1 VDKPA
6 GCIPSRPAYG
16 MFKEKRMKEAVIV
29 SMARTPVGRVGGGLA
44 SISAADLGAIAIKEA
59 VKRAG
64 IDPTTIDDVVFGN
77 ILNNDWQNIARAS
90 ALAAGLPIEIPAI
103 KVDRECGSGANAIA
117 FANMAIEAGYYEVV
131 VAGGVESDSTR
142 PWVMAKPKKAYQV
155 PCPPMFYDPPS
166 VTEKI
171 GECPMVDTAQNV
183 GEKFNMTRTECD
195 EFALR
200 SHELAEAA
208 WKRGFFDESVIEI
221 EVPQKKGNP
230 IKVKKDETIRPET
243 TMESLGKLRPVA
255 YRGDLVTA
263 GNSSPLC
270 DGAAAMVIMEK
281 ELSEKLGLKPIGKIK
296 GYAVAGVH
304 PHFMGMGPMAATPK
318 LLARTGKTLKDIDVI
333 EINEAFSAQAVPC
346 CRELGF
352 DMNKVNVNGGAIA
365 LGHPMGG
372 TGAILTIKALD
383 ELRDRGKKTGLV
395 TMCIGGGQG
404 IAILVENCRL

>member
-1 VDKPA
+1 M
-6 GCIPSRPAYG
+6 R
-16 MFKEKRMKEAVIV
+16 EAVIV
-29 SMARTPVGRVGGGLA
+29 SMARTPVGKVGGALS
-44 SISAADLGAIAIKEA
+44 SITAADLGAVAIKEA

-64 IDPTTIDDVVFGN
+64 IDPHTIDDVIFGN
-77 ILNNDWQNIARAS
+77 ILNSDWQNIARAS
-90 ALAAGLPIEIPAI
+90 ALAAGLPMEVPAI
-103 KVDRECGSGANAIA
+103 KVDRECGSGANAVA
-117 FANMAIEAGYYEVV
+117 FGAMAIQSGFYNVV

-142 PWVMAKPKKAYQV
+142 PWIMAKPKKAFQV
-155 PCPPMFYDPPS
+155 PCPEMFYDPPS
-166 VTEKI
+166 VTDEI

-183 GEKFNMTRTECD
+183 GEKYNMSRTECD

-208 WKRGFFDESVIEI
+208 WNRGFFNESIIEI
-221 EVPQKKGNP
+221 EVPQRKGNT
-230 IKVKKDETIRPET
+230 IKIKKDETIRPET
-243 TMESLGKLRPVA
+243 TMESLGKLKPVA

-270 DGAAAMVIMEK
+270 DGAAALVIMEK
-281 ELSEKLGLKPIGKIK
+281 EISTRLGLKPIGKIT

-304 PHFMGMGPMAATPK
+304 PHYMGTGPMSATPK
-318 LLARTGKTLKDIDVI
+318 VLKKAGKTIKDIDII
-333 EINEAFSAQAVPC
+333 EINEAFAAQAVPC

-352 DMNKVNVNGGAIA
+352 DMDIVNVNGGAIA

-383 ELRDRGKKTGLV
+383 ELRDRGGKTGLI

-404 IAILVENCRL
+404 IAMLVENCRL

>member
-1 VDKPA
+1 M
-6 GCIPSRPAYG
+6 R
-16 MFKEKRMKEAVIV
+16 EAVIV
-29 SMARTPVGRVGGGLA
+29 SMARTPVGKVGGALS
-44 SISAADLGAIAIKEA
+44 SITAADLGAVAIKEA

-64 IDPTTIDDVVFGN
+64 IDPHTIDDVIFGN
-77 ILNNDWQNIARAS
+77 ILNSDWQNIARAS
-90 ALAAGLPIEIPAI
+90 ALAAGLPMEVPAI
-103 KVDRECGSGANAIA
+103 KVDRECGSGANAVA
-117 FANMAIEAGYYEVV
+117 FGAMAIQSGFYNVV

-142 PWVMAKPKKAYQV
+142 PWIMAKPKKAFQV
-155 PCPPMFYDPPS
+155 PCPEMFYDPPS
-166 VTEKI
+166 VTDEI

-183 GEKFNMTRTECD
+183 GEKYNMSRTECD

-208 WKRGFFDESVIEI
+208 WNRGFFNESIIEI
-221 EVPQKKGNP
+221 EVPQRKGNT
-230 IKVKKDETIRPET
+230 IKIKKDETIRPET
-243 TMESLGKLRPVA
+243 TMESLGKLKPVA

-270 DGAAAMVIMEK
+270 DGAAALVIMEK
-281 ELSEKLGLKPIGKIK
+281 EISTRLGLKPIGKIT

-304 PHFMGMGPMAATPK
+304 PHYMGTGPMSATPK
-318 LLARTGKTLKDIDVI
+318 VLKKAGKTIKNIDII
-333 EINEAFSAQAVPC
+333 EINEAFAAQAVPC

-352 DMNKVNVNGGAIA
+352 DMDIVNVNGGAIA

-383 ELRDRGKKTGLV
+383 ELRDRGGKTGLI

-404 IAILVENCRL
+404 IAMLVENCRL

>member
-1 VDKPA
+1 M
-6 GCIPSRPAYG
+6 R
-16 MFKEKRMKEAVIV
+16 EAVIV
-29 SMARTPVGRVGGGLA
+29 SMARTPVGKVGGALS
-44 SISAADLGAIAIKEA
+44 SITAADLGAVAIKEA

-64 IDPTTIDDVVFGN
+64 IDPHTIDDVIFGN
-77 ILNNDWQNIARAS
+77 ILNSDWQNIARAS
-90 ALAAGLPIEIPAI
+90 ALAAGLPMEVPAI
-103 KVDRECGSGANAIA
+103 KVDRECGSGANAVA
-117 FANMAIEAGYYEVV
+117 FGAMAIQSGFYNVV

-142 PWVMAKPKKAYQV
+142 PWIMAKPKKAFQV
-155 PCPPMFYDPPS
+155 PCPEMFYDPPS
-166 VTEKI
+166 VTDEI

-183 GEKFNMTRTECD
+183 GEKYNMSRTECD

-208 WKRGFFDESVIEI
+208 WNRGFLNESIIEI
-221 EVPQKKGNP
+221 EVPQRKGNT
-230 IKVKKDETIRPET
+230 IKIKKDETIRPET
-243 TMESLGKLRPVA
+243 TMESLGKLKPVA

-270 DGAAAMVIMEK
+270 DGAAALVIMEK
-281 ELSEKLGLKPIGKIK
+281 EISTRLGLKPIGKIT

-304 PHFMGMGPMAATPK
+304 PHYMGTGPMSATPK
-318 LLARTGKTLKDIDVI
+318 VLKKAGKTIKDIDII
-333 EINEAFSAQAVPC
+333 EINEAFAAQAVPC

-352 DMNKVNVNGGAIA
+352 DMDIVNVNGGAIA

-383 ELRDRGKKTGLV
+383 ELRDRGGKTGLI

-404 IAILVENCRL
+404 IAMLVENCRL

>member
-1 VDKPA
+1 M
-6 GCIPSRPAYG
+6 R
-16 MFKEKRMKEAVIV
+16 EAVIV
-29 SMARTPVGRVGGGLA
+29 SMARTPVGKVGGALS
-44 SISAADLGAIAIKEA
+44 SITAADLGAVAIKEA

-64 IDPTTIDDVVFGN
+64 IDPHTIDDVIFGN
-77 ILNNDWQNIARAS
+77 ILNSDWQNIARAS
-90 ALAAGLPIEIPAI
+90 SLAAGLPMEVPAI
-103 KVDRECGSGANAIA
+103 KVDRECGSGANAVA
-117 FANMAIEAGYYEVV
+117 FGAMAIQSGFYNVV

-142 PWVMAKPKKAYQV
+142 PWIMAKPKKAFQV
-155 PCPPMFYDPPS
+155 PCPEMFYDPPS
-166 VTEKI
+166 VTDEI

-183 GEKFNMTRTECD
+183 GEKYNMSRTECD

-208 WKRGFFDESVIEI
+208 WNRGFFNESIIEI
-221 EVPQKKGNP
+221 EVPQRKGNT
-230 IKVKKDETIRPET
+230 IKIKKDETIRPET
-243 TMESLGKLRPVA
+243 TMESLGKLKPVA

-270 DGAAAMVIMEK
+270 DGAAALVIMEK
-281 ELSEKLGLKPIGKIK
+281 EISTRLELKPIGKIT

-304 PHFMGMGPMAATPK
+304 PHYMGTGPMSATPK
-318 LLARTGKTLKDIDVI
+318 VLKKAGKTIKDIDII
-333 EINEAFSAQAVPC
+333 EINEAFAAQAVPC

-352 DMNKVNVNGGAIA
+352 DMDIVNVNGGAIA

-383 ELRDRGKKTGLV
+383 ELRDRGGKTGLI

-404 IAILVENCRL
+404 IAMLVENCRL

>member
-1 VDKPA
+1 
-6 GCIPSRPAYG
+6 
-16 MFKEKRMKEAVIV
+16 MKMRECVIV
-29 SMARTPVGRVGGGLA
+29 SMARTPVGRVGGGLS
-44 SISAADLGAIAIKEA
+44 SITAADLGAIAIKES

-64 IDPTTIDDVVFGN
+64 IDPDIIDDVIYGN

-90 ALAAGLPIEIPAI
+90 ALAAGLPMHVPAI
-103 KVDRECGSGANAIA
+103 KVDRECGSGANAVA
-117 FANMAIEAGYYEVV
+117 FGTMAVQTGFYD
-131 VAGGVESDSTR
+131 VAVCGGVESDSTR
-142 PWVMAKPKKAYQV
+142 PWIMTKPKRAFQV
-155 PCPPMFYDPPS
+155 PCPDMFYDPPS
-166 VTEKI
+166 VTDEI

-183 GEKFNMTRTECD
+183 GEKFGMSRTECD

-221 EVPQKKGNP
+221 SVPQKKGEP
-230 IKVKKDETIRPET
+230 LVVKKDETIRPQT
-243 TMESLGKLRPVA
+243 TMESLAKLKPVA

-270 DGAAAMVIMEK
+270 DGAAALVLMEK
-281 ELSEKLGLKPIGKIK
+281 SMADSLGLKAIGKVT

-304 PHFMGMGPMAATPK
+304 PHFMGMGPMAAVPK
-318 LLARTGKTLKDIDVI
+318 LLKKTGLELKDIDFI
-333 EINEAFSAQAVPC
+333 EINEAFAAQAVPS
-346 CRELGF
+346 CRDLGF

-383 ELRDRGKKTGLV
+383 QLRDQSGKYGLV

-404 IAILVENCRL
+404 IAMLVENCRF

>member
-1 VDKPA
+1 M
-6 GCIPSRPAYG
+6 R
-16 MFKEKRMKEAVIV
+16 EAVIV
-29 SMARTPVGRVGGGLA
+29 SMARTPVGKVGGALS
-44 SISAADLGAIAIKEA
+44 SITAADLGAVAIKEA

-64 IDPTTIDDVVFGN
+64 IDPHTIDDVIFGN
-77 ILNNDWQNIARAS
+77 ILNSDWQNIARAS
-90 ALAAGLPIEIPAI
+90 ALAAGLPMEVPAI
-103 KVDRECGSGANAIA
+103 KVDRECGSGANAVA
-117 FANMAIEAGYYEVV
+117 FGAMAIQSGFYNVV

-142 PWVMAKPKKAYQV
+142 PWIMAKPKKAFQV
-155 PCPPMFYDPPS
+155 PCPEMFYDPPS
-166 VTEKI
+166 VTDEI

-183 GEKFNMTRTECD
+183 GEKYNMSRTECD

-208 WKRGFFDESVIEI
+208 WNRGFFNESIIEI
-221 EVPQKKGNP
+221 EVPQRKGNTIKIKKG
-230 IKVKKDETIRPET
+230 ETIRPET
-243 TMESLGKLRPVA
+243 TMESLGKLKPVA

-270 DGAAAMVIMEK
+270 DGAAALVIMEK
-281 ELSEKLGLKPIGKIK
+281 EISTRLGLKPIGKIT

-304 PHFMGMGPMAATPK
+304 PHYMGTGPMSATPQVLK
-318 LLARTGKTLKDIDVI
+318 KAGKTIKDIDII
-333 EINEAFSAQAVPC
+333 EINEAFAAQAVPC

-352 DMNKVNVNGGAIA
+352 DMDIVNVNGGAIA

-383 ELRDRGKKTGLV
+383 ELRDRGGKTGLI

-404 IAILVENCRL
+404 IAMLVENCRL